1 MSKRSITATADET
14 PITQADIDA
23 GRLVLTKRDG
33 GRITAKR
40 RVNIY
45 LDAAIVEH
53 FKKQAGA
60 RGYQTLI
67 NQTLKDA
74 IDRSGIETT
83 LRKVIREEL
92 KGRKQAA

>member
-1 MSKRSITATADET
+1 MSKRSITATADDT

-23 GRLVLTKRDG
+23 GRLVLTKRKG
-33 GRITAKR
+33 GRIPSKR

-45 LDAAIVEH
+45 LDSAIVEH
-53 FKKQAGA
+53 FKKQAGS

-74 IDRSGIETT
+74 INQGSMETT
-83 LRKVIREEL
+83 LRKVIR
-92 KGRKQAA
+92 